1 MLKCTGP
8 SQMKFEREKS
18 AFQLNTYITRTFLHY
33 AFGSAHE
40 KFGVGITTR
49 PQPAFPAETGHE
61 EWLSQSKF
69 N

>member
-1 MLKCTGP
+1 
-8 SQMKFEREKS
+8 MKFKREKS
-18 AFQLNTYITRTFLHY
+18 AFQLNTYITSTFLHY

-40 KFGVGITTR
+40 KFGVWITTG
-49 PQPAFPAETGHE
+49 PQPVFQAETGHE